1 MGRFRFLFFLAFF
14 LVMLLGRISADV
26 VAPRDQLSIEAM
38 IGNHKAVTF
47 AMDIK
52 MVTEIGVE
60 KYHEETKK
68 KIKDYKAINDT
79 LDRYRRCFNVLNM
92 VLSGAATAYRTV
104 VMLNRSKDNI
114 EGMVKLLDHYQKN
127 FLTKLN
133 VETSDTVIITIC
145 NDCIKDLRQAIPGLY
160 KSYAS
165 IGTYFTGVTEC
176 TTSNLLTTFQG
187 INTSLDELD
196 AALSGAYSR
205 LWYYMMIRSFYY
217 KREIFASYSV
227 KQILDAAFGSWMQA
241 ARDVGEEIRSQTP
254 HATRQRK
261 LGGGGLFGERRRQEG
276 GV

>member
-14 LVMLLGRISADV
+14 LVMLPGSIFADIV
-26 VAPRDQLSIEAM
+26 SPRDPHSIEAM
-38 IGNHKAVTF
+38 IGNHKAVSF

-52 MVTEIGVE
+52 MATEIGVE

-68 KIKDYKAINDT
+68 KVKDYKAINDI
-79 LDRYRRCFNVLNM
+79 LDNYRKCFNILNII
-92 VLSGAATAYRTV
+92 LQSGATAYKTV
-104 VMLNRSKDNI
+104 VTLNRSKDNI

-145 NDCIKDLRQAIPGLY
+145 NDCIKDLKQAIPGLY
-160 KSYAS
+160 KSYAA

-176 TTSNLLTTFQG
+176 TTANLMTTFKG
-187 INTSLDELD
+187 IDTSLEELD

-254 HATRQRK
+254 HAARTRK